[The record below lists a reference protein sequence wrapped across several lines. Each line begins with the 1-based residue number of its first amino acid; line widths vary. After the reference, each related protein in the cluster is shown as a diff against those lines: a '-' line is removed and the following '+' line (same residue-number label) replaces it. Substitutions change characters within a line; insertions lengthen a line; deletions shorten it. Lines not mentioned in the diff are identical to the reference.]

1 VYSFGVLLVEI
12 ARWEPNPVARK
23 QGTETMQKFH
33 RRVRQTAEQILGEEV
48 GAIYQGVVL
57 RCLDRLNGDQEAITQ
72 NLADFEMDSD
82 DTIESDDFGKPMD
95 DNEWFYWNVINPL
108 EQCKA

>member
-1 VYSFGVLLVEI
+1 
-12 ARWEPNPVARK
+12 
-23 QGTETMQKFH
+23 MQKFH

-57 RCLDRLNGDQEAITQ
+57 SCLDRLNGDQEEVAQ
-72 NLADFEMDSD
+72 NLADVKLDPG
-82 DTIESDDFGKPMD
+82 DTIENDDLGKPMD
-95 DNEWFYWNVINPL
+95 DNEWFYWNAVNPL